1 LNLSDILQR
10 ILATKRE
17 EIAAGRV
24 LHSMA
29 ELQARATDMPK
40 PRGFMQR
47 LQLVAKSGPAVIA
60 EVKKASPS
68 AGVIRANFNPAEIAR
83 SYEAAGAACLSVLTD
98 QQYFQGAAEFLQQA
112 RAACNL
118 PVLRKDFI
126 IDSWQLPE
134 ARVMGAD
141 CILLIASALTLS
153 ELQELEG
160 QARELQLDV
169 LLEVHDEAEL
179 ELALQTEA
187 RLIGVNNRNL
197 KTFVTDLAASERIR
211 PLIPADR
218 MMVTESGIHSRADVQ
233 RLQQHGIQ
241 VFLVGEA
248 FMRAENPG
256 IALKALFA
264 EEAA

>member
-1 LNLSDILQR
+1 MSDILQR

-17 EIAAGRV
+17 EIVAGQLRQ
-24 LHSMA
+24 STA
-29 ELQARATDMPK
+29 DLQARASGMPA

-47 LQLVAKSGPAVIA
+47 LGSVAQIGPAVIA

-68 AGVIRANFNPAEIAR
+68 AGVIRPNFIPADIAR
-83 SYEAAGAACLSVLTD
+83 SYVAGGAACLSVLTD
-98 QQYFQGAAEFLQQA
+98 QQYFQGAAEYLQQA

-126 IDSWQLPE
+126 IDPWQLLE

-141 CILLIASALTLS
+141 CILLIASALNLS
-153 ELQELEG
+153 ELQQLEG

-179 ELALQTEA
+179 ELALQTQA

-218 MMVTESGIHSRADVQ
+218 MMVTESGIHSRADVK
-233 RLQQHGIQ
+233 RLQQHDIQ
-241 VFLVGEA
+241 AFLVGEA

-256 IALKALFA
+256 EALKTLFS
-264 EEAA
+264 EEAT